1 VDENT
6 KKTGKN
12 NNKEKVPNKSLENF
26 DLPSR
31 KKTIVNSIHDI
42 YNKKS
47 LILNENPLITEIF
60 KMFCKYYKI
69 NSFQLNRIINNNLND
84 ENKMNENRQ
93 IFDCENELF
102 YFLRIISLY
111 IPKFKLNVSMDYNFY
126 INSKLY
132 KNYLKSI
139 IKNRIDNKQQIM
151 LTQSVIYELLSTEN
165 TFECGLITNL
175 NFNYITN
182 IDLNSRKDNCI
193 RYSLFNF
200 AEKELNNEDKYYLI
214 DEDNN
219 NKKDIKIIWK
229 EKSKMLEEFENSF
242 ENDDYLK
249 KDRLIYHFDSF
260 IVNIYYKYLK
270 KIISIS
276 EFQAHQEDNI
286 EYLKNK

>member
-1 VDENT
+1 
-6 KKTGKN
+6 
-12 NNKEKVPNKSLENF
+12 
-26 DLPSR
+26 
-31 KKTIVNSIHDI
+31 
-42 YNKKS
+42 
-47 LILNENPLITEIF
+47 
-60 KMFCKYYKI
+60 MFCKYYKI
-69 NSFQLNRIINNNLND
+69 NSFELNRIINNNLNND
-84 ENKMNENRQ
+84 NIFNENRQ

-111 IPKFKLNVSMDYNFY
+111 IPKFKLNVSMNYNFY
-126 INSKLY
+126 INSKLN

-139 IKNRIDNKQQIM
+139 TKNQIDNKQQIM

-182 IDLNSRKDNCI
+182 IDLNLRKDNCI
-193 RYSLFNF
+193 GYSLFNF

-229 EKSKMLEEFENSF
+229 EKNKMLEEFENSF

-260 IVNIYYKYLK
+260 IVNVYYKYLK

-276 EFQAHQEDNI
+276 DFQTHQEDNI
-286 EYLKNK
+286 KYLKNK